1 MATASSRKI
10 SGAVEMIHLTVSM
23 SHLPMRFAVISVGK
37 SRALLDPDQA
47 LRAARPRLSDDAEF
61 ATVGIVNMSAL
72 DLAAGAIRRD
82 ETVEIVLLL
91 AFAGG
96 YIDAYT
102 WIIHGVMANA
112 QTANLIFLWVYATAG
127 DWTKALHFVPPLLA
141 FAAGIV
147 IAAWLRR
154 VAGGRASAISTL
166 LEILLLIA
174 ISILH
179 NRLPDLAGTLG
190 ISFVAAMQTAIF
202 TRVEGV
208 VCSTVMVTGNM
219 RQAIET
225 VFEAAAGGAPLGTLR
240 RSGIFFALCAVFGL
254 GAAVGA
260 FATKAIPDLALGIPV
275 VALLVVLLRCEAS
288 HQRAVQ

>member
-1 MATASSRKI
+1 
-10 SGAVEMIHLTVSM
+10 
-23 SHLPMRFAVISVGK
+23 
-37 SRALLDPDQA
+37 
-47 LRAARPRLSDDAEF
+47 
-61 ATVGIVNMSAL
+61 MSAL
-72 DLAAGAIRRD
+72 DLAAGTIRRD

-112 QTANLIFLWVYATAG
+112 QTANLIFLWVNATAG

-147 IAAWLRR
+147 VAAWLRR
-154 VAGGRASAISTL
+154 VAGERASAISTL

-179 NRLPDLAGTLG
+179 NRVPDLAGTLG

-202 TRVEGV
+202 TKVEGV
-208 VCSTVMVTGNM
+208 TCSTVMATGNL

-225 VFEAAAGGAPLGTLR
+225 VFGAFAGGAPPGTLR
-240 RSGIFFALCAVFGL
+240 RSGILFALCAVFGV
-254 GAAVGA
+254 GAAAGA
-260 FATKAIPDLALGIPV
+260 FATKTVPNLALGIPV
-275 VALLVVLLRCEAS
+275 ATLLIVLLRCEAPDQS
-288 HQRAVQ
+288 AVQ